1 MKSSLHNKYKESLIS
16 YYVYLFEYLLNNR
29 SIQILSLTDRVDKLT
44 NKIIDDF
51 GDELQTRLKA
61 QIPEINQIY
70 KQSLVSINTV
80 KPDRPLIIVID
91 TIKYGRTLNKTLK
104 ALETKFGQDK
114 TWIDNLI
121 IYDYVQKSVGTTLL
135 ISRFL
140 NKNKFIHN
148 KVGFVTYEEIDEV
161 IRQYVYGTRM
171 QQLQSDEMQLI
182 FNQEQRGNELG
193 HASWIVPE
201 SMMAKHA
208 DKNNRLSVILTR
220 QNKLISSG
228 YIIET
233 DSETI
238 ATEALLREAVLQYVK
253 YLRIL
258 QYIEQKHPSDDIAV
272 KQETT
277 YVLKYM
283 NVQDIEIA
291 QILSLIDNLYSCG
304 QTFNRWSTL
313 LDSEIL
319 VQGIE
324 RAEAENIFKQYR
336 SFYGE

>member
-1 MKSSLHNKYKESLIS
+1 MKSDLHNKYKETLIS
-16 YYVYLFEYLLNNR
+16 YYFYLFEYILNNR
-29 SIQILSLTDRVDKLT
+29 SIQILSLTDRVAKLT

-51 GDELQTRLKA
+51 GDELQTKLKT
-61 QIPEINQIY
+61 QIPEINQLY
-70 KQSLVSINTV
+70 KESLVTINTV
-80 KPDRPLIIVID
+80 RPDRPIIIVTD

-104 ALETKFGQDK
+104 ALERKFGQDK

-148 KVGFVTYEEIDEV
+148 KVGFITYEEIDEV
-161 IRQYVYGTRM
+161 IRQYVYGTRIR
-171 QQLQSDEMQLI
+171 QLQSDETQLI
-182 FNQEQRGNELG
+182 FNQEQRGNELR
-193 HASWIVPE
+193 HAGWVVPE
-201 SMMAKHA
+201 SMMTMHT
-208 DKNNRLSVILTR
+208 DKKTSTNLNRR
-220 QNKLISSG
+220 DKLIDSG
-228 YIIET
+228 YLIET

-253 YLRIL
+253 YLRML
-258 QYIEQKHPSDDIAV
+258 KYIEQKHLSDDIAV

-283 NVQDIEIA
+283 NVQDIEID
-291 QILSLIDNLYSCG
+291 QILSLTDNLYSCG

-319 VQGIE
+319 VQEIE

>member
-1 MKSSLHNKYKESLIS
+1 MKSDLHDKYKESLIS
-16 YYVYLFEYLLNNR
+16 YYQYLLEYILNNR
-29 SIQILSLTDRVDKLT
+29 SIQVMSLTDRVDKLT

-51 GDELQTRLKA
+51 GDELQTKLKT
-61 QIPEINQIY
+61 QVPEISQIY
-70 KQSLVSINTV
+70 KQSLVTINTV
-80 KPDRPLIIVID
+80 KPDRPLIIVTD

-104 ALETKFGQDK
+104 ALERKFGQDK

-148 KVGFVTYEEIDEV
+148 KVGFITYEEIDEV
-161 IRQYVYGTRM
+161 IRQYVYGTKIR
-171 QQLQSDEMQLI
+171 QLSLDETQLI
-182 FNQEQRGNELG
+182 FNQEQQGNKLR
-193 HASWIVPE
+193 HAGWVVPE
-201 SMMAKHA
+201 SMMTMHT
-208 DKNNRLSVILTR
+208 DKKTGLTR
-220 QNKLISSG
+220 QNKLIDNG
-228 YIIET
+228 YLIET

-238 ATEALLREAVLQYVK
+238 ATESLLRESVLKYQK
-253 YLRIL
+253 YLRML
-258 QYIEQKHPSDDIAV
+258 KYIEQKHPSDDTAV

-291 QILSLIDNLYSCG
+291 QIQSLIGNLYNCG

-319 VQGIE
+319 VQDIE

-336 SFYGE
+336 RFYGE

>member
-1 MKSSLHNKYKESLIS
+1 MKSDLHDKYKESLIS
-16 YYVYLFEYLLNNR
+16 YYFYLLEYLLNNKN
-29 SIQILSLTDRVDKLT
+29 IQVISLTDRVAKLT

-51 GDELQTRLKA
+51 GDEIQTKLKT
-61 QIPEINQIY
+61 QIPEITQIY
-70 KQSLVSINTV
+70 KQSLVTINTV
-80 KPDRPLIIVID
+80 KLDRPLIIVTD

-121 IYDYVQKSVGTTLL
+121 IYDYVQKFVGTTLL

-148 KVGFVTYEEIDEV
+148 KVGFITYEEIDEV
-161 IRQYVYGTRM
+161 IRQYVYGTRIK
-171 QQLQSDEMQLI
+171 QLQSDEMQLI
-182 FNQEQRGNELG
+182 FNQERRGNNLR
-193 HASWIVPE
+193 HAGWVVPE
-201 SMMAKHA
+201 QMMTKHT
-208 DKNNRLSVILTR
+208 DKKTRLTR
-220 QNKLISSG
+220 QDKLIDSG

-238 ATEALLREAVLQYVK
+238 ATESLLREAVLQYVK
-253 YLRIL
+253 YLRML

-277 YVLKYM
+277 YVLKYI

-304 QTFNRWSTL
+304 QSFSRWATL

-319 VQGIE
+319 VQDIE
-324 RAEAENIFKQYR
+324 RAEAENIFRQYR

>member
-1 MKSSLHNKYKESLIS
+1 MKSDLHDKYKESLVS
-16 YYVYLFEYLLNNR
+16 YYVYLFEYILNNR
-29 SIQILSLTDRVDKLT
+29 SIQVISLTDRIDKLT

-51 GDELQTRLKA
+51 GDELQTKLKA

-80 KPDRPLIIVID
+80 RPDRPLIIVTD

-104 ALETKFGQDK
+104 ALERKFKSDK

-148 KVGFVTYEEIDEV
+148 KAGFITYEEIDEV
-161 IRQYVYGTRM
+161 IRQYVYGNRII
-171 QQLQSDEMQLI
+171 QLQSDEMQLI
-182 FNQEQRGNELG
+182 FNQEQRGNELR
-193 HASWIVPE
+193 HASWVVPE
-201 SMMAKHA
+201 SMMTMHT
-208 DKNNRLSVILTR
+208 DKKTSLTR
-220 QNKLISSG
+220 QNKLIDSG

-233 DSETI
+233 DSEII
-238 ATEALLREAVLQYVK
+238 ATEALLRQAVLQYSR
-253 YLRIL
+253 YLKML
-258 QYIEQKHPSDDIAV
+258 KYIEQKHPSDDIAV
-272 KQETT
+272 KQEAA

-283 NVQDIEIA
+283 NVQDIEID
-291 QILSLIDNLYSCG
+291 QILSLIDNLYNCG
-304 QTFNRWSTL
+304 QSFSRWSTL

-319 VQGIE
+319 VQDIE

-336 SFYGE
+336 RFYGE

>member
-1 MKSSLHNKYKESLIS
+1 MKSDLHDKYKESLIS
-16 YYVYLFEYLLNNR
+16 YYVYLFEYILNNR
-29 SIQILSLTDRVDKLT
+29 SIQVLSLTDRVDKLT

-51 GDELQTRLKA
+51 GDELQTKLKA
-61 QIPEINQIY
+61 QIHEINQIY

-80 KPDRPLIIVID
+80 RPDRPLIIVTD

-104 ALETKFGQDK
+104 ALETNFKPDK

-148 KVGFVTYEEIDEV
+148 KVGFITYEEIDEV
-161 IRQYVYGTRM
+161 IRQYVYGNRII
-171 QQLQSDEMQLI
+171 QLQSDEMQLI
-182 FNQEQRGNELG
+182 FNQEQRGNELR
-193 HASWIVPE
+193 HAGWVVPE
-201 SMMAKHA
+201 SMMTMHA
-208 DKNNRLSVILTR
+208 DKKTGLTR
-220 QNKLISSG
+220 QDKLIDSG
-228 YIIET
+228 YLIET

-238 ATEALLREAVLQYVK
+238 ATEALLRQAVLQYVK
-253 YLRIL
+253 YLRML
-258 QYIEQKHPSDDIAV
+258 KYIEQKHPSDDTAV

-291 QILSLIDNLYSCG
+291 QIQSLIGNLYNCG

-319 VQGIE
+319 VQDIE
-324 RAEAENIFKQYR
+324 RAESENIFKQYR

>member
-1 MKSSLHNKYKESLIS
+1 MKSDLHNKYKESLIS
-16 YYVYLFEYLLNNR
+16 YYVYLFEYILNNR
-29 SIQILSLTDRVDKLT
+29 NIQVISLTDRVDRLT
-44 NKIIDDF
+44 NKIIADF
-51 GDELQTRLKA
+51 SDELQTRLKA
-61 QIPEINQIY
+61 QISEINQIY
-70 KQSLVSINTV
+70 RQSLVSINTV
-80 KPDRPLIIVID
+80 KPDRPLIIVTD

-104 ALETKFGQDK
+104 ALERKFGQDK
-114 TWIDNLI
+114 TWVDNLI

-135 ISRFL
+135 IGRFL

-161 IRQYVYGTRM
+161 IRQYVYGTRI
-171 QQLQSDEMQLI
+171 QQLKSDEMQLI
-182 FNQEQRGNELG
+182 FSQEQQGNNLR
-193 HASWIVPE
+193 HAGWIVPE
-201 SMMAKHA
+201 LMMTMHT
-208 DKNNRLSVILTR
+208 DKNKGLNR

-233 DSETI
+233 DSELV
-238 ATEALLREAVLQYVK
+238 ATEALLREAILQYVK
-253 YLRIL
+253 YLKML
-258 QYIEQKHPSDDIAV
+258 KYIEQKHPSDDIAV

-291 QILSLIDNLYSCG
+291 QIISLIDNLYRCG
-304 QTFNRWSTL
+304 QSFSRWSTL

-319 VQGIE
+319 VQDIE

-336 SFYGE
+336 SFYGG

>member
-104 ALETKFGQDK
+104 ALERKFGQDK

-135 ISRFL
+135 IGRFL

-161 IRQYVYGTRM
+161 IRQYIYGTRM

-182 FNQEQRGNELG
+182 FNQEQRGNELR

-201 SMMAKHA
+201 SMMTMHT
-208 DKNNRLSVILTR
+208 DKNIRITR
-220 QNKLISSG
+220 QNKLISGG

-238 ATEALLREAVLQYVK
+238 ATEALLREAVLKYVK
-253 YLRIL
+253 YLRML
-258 QYIEQKHPSDDIAV
+258 KYIEQKHPSDNIAV

-319 VQGIE
+319 VQDIE

>member
-1 MKSSLHNKYKESLIS
+1 MKSDLHDKYKESLIS

-29 SIQILSLTDRVDKLT
+29 SIQVISLTDRVDRLT

-51 GDELQTRLKA
+51 SDELQTKLKA
-61 QIPEINQIY
+61 QIHEINQIY
-70 KQSLVSINTV
+70 KQSLVNINTV
-80 KPDRPLIIVID
+80 RPDRPLIIVTD

-104 ALETKFGQDK
+104 ALETKFGQNK

-135 ISRFL
+135 IGRFL

-161 IRQYVYGTRM
+161 IRQYVYGTRIR
-171 QQLQSDEMQLI
+171 QLQSDDMQLI
-182 FNQEQRGNELG
+182 FNQEQRGNELR
-193 HASWIVPE
+193 HAGWVVPE
-201 SMMAKHA
+201 SMMTMHT
-208 DKNNRLSVILTR
+208 DKNKNINLNRQS
-220 QNKLISSG
+220 KLIDSG
-228 YIIET
+228 YVIET
-233 DSETI
+233 DSEII
-238 ATEALLREAVLQYVK
+238 ATESLLRQAVLQYVK
-253 YLRIL
+253 YLGML
-258 QYIEQKHPSDDIAV
+258 KYIEQKHPSDDIAV

-291 QILSLIDNLYSCG
+291 QILSLIDNLYRCG

-319 VQGIE
+319 VQEIE

-336 SFYGE
+336 RFYGE

>member
-1 MKSSLHNKYKESLIS
+1 MKSDLHDKYKESLIS
-16 YYVYLFEYLLNNR
+16 YYQYLLEYILNNR
-29 SIQILSLTDRVDKLT
+29 SIQVINLTDRVDRLT
-44 NKIIDDF
+44 NKIINDF
-51 GDELQTRLKA
+51 GDQLQTKLKI

-80 KPDRPLIIVID
+80 RPDRPLIIATD

-104 ALETKFGQDK
+104 ALERKFKPDK

-148 KVGFVTYEEIDEV
+148 KVGFITYEEIDEV
-161 IRQYVYGTRM
+161 IRQYVYGDRIR
-171 QQLQSDEMQLI
+171 QLQQDEMQLI
-182 FNQEQRGNELG
+182 FNQEQRGNELR
-193 HASWIVPE
+193 HAGWVVPE
-201 SMMAKHA
+201 SIMTMHT
-208 DKNNRLSVILTR
+208 DKKTRLTR
-220 QNKLISSG
+220 HNKLIDSG
-228 YIIET
+228 HIIET

-238 ATEALLREAVLQYVK
+238 ATESLLRQAVLQYSR
-253 YLRIL
+253 YLRML
-258 QYIEQKHPSDDIAV
+258 KYIEQKHPSDDIAV
-272 KQETT
+272 KQEAA

-283 NVQDIEIA
+283 NVQDIEIE
-291 QILSLIDNLYSCG
+291 QIISLIDNLYNCG
-304 QTFNRWSTL
+304 QSFSRWSTL

-319 VQGIE
+319 VQDIE

-336 SFYGE
+336 RFYGE